1 MLQEKQNLHTEAEG
15 SLVSN
20 KSIQIPISTSKHK
33 KSIEQ
38 IVKKQN
44 FQSFG

>member
-15 SLVSN
+15 SQHHVSS
-20 KSIQIPISTSKHK
+20 KLIPIPTSKHK
-33 KSIEQ
+33 KLTEQ